1 VLSSIDPI
9 RRGFGRREVLLQGD
23 AKKMRK
29 PVRLTLWVTLMGLTA
44 LRATSPLTLTVVR
57 GHSMEPTLR
66 PGALSLLDRSYY
78 RAHPLYRGDI
88 VVLRLRGETMIKR
101 VYALPG
107 DRLTLLRFDDNIG
120 NRLLTPA
127 EAARLRRLR
136 EPRSLPDH
144 RVLSLTVPPRHCF
157 LLGDNGP
164 VSVDSRDWGPVP
176 MSAIL
181 GRAFM

>member
-1 VLSSIDPI
+1 MLKS
-9 RRGFGRREVLLQGD
+9 
-23 AKKMRK
+23 
-29 PVRLTLWVTLMGLTA
+29 VRLSFWVTLLGVTA

-78 RAHPLYRGDI
+78 QSHPLSRGDI
-88 VVLRLRGETMIKR
+88 VVLRVRGETLIKR

-107 DRLTLLRFDDNIG
+107 ERLTLLRFDDDIG
-120 NRLLTPA
+120 NQLLTPA
-127 EAARLRRLR
+127 EAAHLLRLRAA
-136 EPRSLPDH
+136 RSLPDS
-144 RVLSLTVPPRHCF
+144 RVLSLMVPPDHCF
-157 LLGDNGP
+157 VLGDNGA

-181 GRAFM
+181 GRAIT